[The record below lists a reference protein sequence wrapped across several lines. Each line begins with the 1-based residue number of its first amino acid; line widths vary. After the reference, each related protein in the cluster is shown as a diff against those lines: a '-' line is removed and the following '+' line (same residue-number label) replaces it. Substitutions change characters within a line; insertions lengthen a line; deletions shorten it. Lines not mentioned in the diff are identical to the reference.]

1 MKKSKLAR
9 YLGLARRAGKVLSG
23 YKTCAG
29 TIGRGNIKLII
40 LAEDTSQNTKDK
52 FTALC
57 ERRGVPFKIYG
68 SSEALSAMTGLTGR
82 GIFGITDVNFA
93 EAMIKEIEN
102 EQIMLNVE

>member
-1 MKKSKLAR
+1 M
-9 YLGLARRAGKVLSG
+9 
-23 YKTCAG
+23 
-29 TIGRGNIKLII
+29 
-40 LAEDTSQNTKDK
+40 
-52 FTALC
+52 
-57 ERRGVPFKIYG
+57 PFKIYG

>member
-1 MKKSKLAR
+1 MKKSKLAS

-23 YKTCAG
+23 YKTCA
-29 TIGRGNIKLII
+29 
-40 LAEDTSQNTKDK
+40 EDPSQNTKDK